1 MKLLLLLC
9 ATLLFMNVFYGQQ
22 RKKDNGTPQDWPNLN
37 KYATDNAR
45 ILESA
50 NYPEVVFMG
59 NSITEMWAGQF
70 PTFFETHNF
79 LGRGISGQT
88 TPQMLIRFTQDVTD
102 LKPRAV
108 VILAGTNDIAGNTGF
123 STEKMIT
130 DNITAMAKIAEA
142 HNIRVILCSILPVYD
157 YAWRPGLKP
166 AQKIVSIN
174 TFLETYAREHGHVF
188 VDFHQ
193 AMKDE
198 RNGMQT
204 LYSEDG
210 VHPNAE
216 GYRVMEPL
224 ILKGIEKALHTED

>member
-1 MKLLLLLC
+1 MRLTAKLLI
-9 ATLLFMNVFYGQQ
+9 LFLTMNHLWAQ
-22 RKKDNGTPQDWPNLN
+22 TPPAQDLMKQDWANLQ
-37 KYATDNAR
+37 KYAADNER
-45 ILESA
+45 TLESA

-70 PTFFETHNF
+70 PAFFEKHHF

-88 TPQMLIRFTQDVTD
+88 TPQMLIRFTPDVID

-130 DNITAMAKIAEA
+130 DNITAMAKLAEA

-157 YAWRPGLKP
+157 YAWRPGLEP
-166 AQKIVSIN
+166 AEKIISIN
-174 TFLETYAREHGHVF
+174 EFLETYAREHGHVF
-188 VDFHQ
+188 VDFHK

-204 LYSEDG
+204 QFSEDG
-210 VHPNAE
+210 VHPNTE
-216 GYRVMEPL
+216 GYRAMEPL
-224 ILKGIEKALHTED
+224 ILKGIEKALNTED